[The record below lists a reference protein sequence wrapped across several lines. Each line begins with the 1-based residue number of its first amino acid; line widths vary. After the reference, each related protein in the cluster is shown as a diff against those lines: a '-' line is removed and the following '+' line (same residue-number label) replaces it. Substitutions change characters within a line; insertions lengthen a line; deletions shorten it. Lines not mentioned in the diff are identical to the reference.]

1 LCSYFH
7 SMDLDGAEHKARFL
21 WPRDG
26 TKMSNYVFR
35 SGNCKTGG
43 PIVPHSIYVWSAIV
57 SRFAAVETRTP
68 AELRRFRA
76 KS

>member
-1 LCSYFH
+1 
-7 SMDLDGAEHKARFL
+7 MDLVAAEHKARFL
-21 WPRDG
+21 WPKDA
-26 TKMSNYVFR
+26 TKMHYYVFR
-35 SGNCKTGG
+35 SDNCKSRG
-43 PIVPHSIYVWSAIV
+43 PIVPYSIYAWSVIV